1 MVWRVTDDLGAA
13 LVVRVGRKA
22 VFENHDVVVR
32 LGDLGL
38 GHPGPGRTER
48 AVLGRGVVCAVLP
61 PWRHS
66 DPLFEEGV
74 PAELTHAFTFV
85 KSMRYRRS
93 AFFTTRE
100 LSVAARWVRR

>member
-13 LVVRVGRKA
+13 LVARVGRKA

-38 GHPGPGRTER
+38 GHPGSGRTAR

-61 PWRHS
+61 PWRHNY
-66 DPLFEEGV
+66 PLFEQGV
-74 PAELTHAFTFV
+74 PAELTHAFTFS
-85 KSMRYRRS
+85 KWMRQRPS
-93 AFFTTRE
+93 SFFTTRE
-100 LSVAARWVRR
+100 FIISTP